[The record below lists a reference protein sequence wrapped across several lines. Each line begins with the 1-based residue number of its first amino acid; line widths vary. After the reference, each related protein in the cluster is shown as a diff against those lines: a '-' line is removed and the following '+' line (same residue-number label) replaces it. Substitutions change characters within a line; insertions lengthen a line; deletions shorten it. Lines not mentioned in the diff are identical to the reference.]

1 MLLLCCWEWSLMVP
15 TPIPLLVSLDID
27 LRKNSYFSTYSIP
40 SWSDVTTNECV
51 ELQWKIAQSCQH
63 SEHHFDRSGSV
74 QTMSSFFC
82 KVKCLNMTRLKL
94 SHKLKF
100 HFWPST
106 KRYLQPRSET
116 GSWKKCI
123 QLYIFSVT
131 HWPKSYKNQ
140 SLPECEC
147 LWACVWARPLSLCV
161 VSCSV
166 WRAVLSAVS
175 LFTKISSKVKFFKW
189 PQ

>member
-140 SLPECEC
+140 SLPEYEC
-147 LWACVWARPLSLCV
+147 LWACV
-161 VSCSV
+161 
-166 WRAVLSAVS
+166 
-175 LFTKISSKVKFFKW
+175 
-189 PQ
+189 